1 MTKAE
6 PGSTTHTVME
16 ESTPTGPFCQLVRA
30 AARAVEEE
38 EVTLRQLQR
47 RLLQQ
52 ARRLLQ
58 QAETVEAEEGQGLT
72 APLSATRA
80 LATIPV
86 AANGKEAPR
95 MAAAAKIE
103 EEDRCAGEHREMK
116 VAVMVWVLC
125 VQERFGEVMGC
136 FLYIL
141 LWL

>member
-6 PGSTTHTVME
+6 PGSTTPTVME
-16 ESTPTGPFCQLVRA
+16 ESTPMRPFCQFVRA
-30 AARAVEEE
+30 AAVQEEE

-86 AANGKEAPR
+86 AANGKEAPL

-116 VAVMVWVLC
+116 VVVMVWVIC
-125 VQERFGEVMGC
+125 IQERTLKEAFGTALKV
-136 FLYIL
+136 
-141 LWL
+141 

>member
-1 MTKAE
+1 M
-6 PGSTTHTVME
+6 VME
-16 ESTPTGPFCQLVRA
+16 GLTRTMPFWQCVRA
-30 AARAVEEE
+30 AAVQEEE

-58 QAETVEAEEGQGLT
+58 QAETVEEGQGLT
-72 APLSATRA
+72 APLSAART
-80 LATIPV
+80 LATLPV
-86 AANGKEAPR
+86 AVNGKEAPAPR

-141 LWL
+141 L